1 MLLLL
6 VLAFALSGHW
16 LACLWY
22 AIGLSGSC
30 VDGVSQNSSWLNSF
44 SYELRGVRFEFDE
57 TCKLLEPPDAG
68 LSLSDMPTPIY
79 QIFQHC
85 KLNYTLLH
93 YILS

>member
-68 LSLSDMPTPIY
+68 
-79 QIFQHC
+79 
-85 KLNYTLLH
+85 TLVINSVIAGKSHL
-93 YILS
+93 IRGCCIV

>member
-68 LSLSDMPTPIY
+68 LSWYNLWIPI
-79 QIFQHC
+79 
-85 KLNYTLLH
+85 K
-93 YILS
+93 